1 MSESKNRKLV
11 VVQLS
16 GGNDYLNCV
25 VPYTNPEYIDNRPNV
40 RVETEDVIPIDD
52 RYGFNPSMGPVK
64 DLWDDGKVA
73 IVHGVGYPV
82 PNRSHFRS
90 MDIWHTAEPTKVGDE
105 GWLGQAVREMR
116 ADDPDS
122 VVTAVN
128 FGAALPRA
136 LVAKD
141 APVASVSDL
150 GSYGLLNHMG
160 GGSQRDEALEAFKHM
175 YTHAIGS
182 GPVMDFLSRTGLD
195 ALKGSDI
202 LSAVP
207 ERYSSGVEYA
217 ANGFAQRV
225 RDAAQV
231 LTADVGTRVCYTQH
245 GSFDT
250 HTNEVKL
257 LNALWDHVAGGVYD
271 LYADLKEHDAAEDVL
286 ILVFSEFGR
295 RVNDNG
301 NGTDHGSGGVSFLIG
316 DGVSGGHYGE
326 YPSLDPDKLVEG
338 DLAFN
343 LDFRSLYTEILEDWL
358 EVDPR
363 PIVKGEYEKIGALK
377 TS

>member
-1 MSESKNRKLV
+1 MGKGKNRKLV

-25 VPYTNPEYIDNRPNV
+25 VPYTDPEYADNRPNV
-40 RVETEDVIPIDD
+40 RIRQEDVLPIDD

-64 DLWDDGKVA
+64 ELYDAGKVA

-105 GWLGQAVREMR
+105 GWLGQAVREMH
-116 ADDPDS
+116 PDGNN
-122 VVTAVN
+122 VVAAVN

-136 LVAKD
+136 LVAKG

-150 GSYGLLNHMG
+150 SSYGLFSHLDAADER
-160 GGSQRDEALEAFKHM
+160 RDETLVAFRNM
-175 YTHAIGS
+175 YTQAIGS
-182 GPVMDFLSRTGLD
+182 GPVMDFLSQTGLD
-195 ALKGSDI
+195 ALRGSDI
-202 LSAVP
+202 LSAAP
-207 ERYSSGVEYA
+207 DMYESNVEYA
-217 ANGFAQRV
+217 ANSFAQRA

-231 LTADVGTRVCYTQH
+231 LTADIGTRICYTQH

-250 HTNEVKL
+250 HTNEVAL
-257 LNALWDHVAGGVYD
+257 LNTLWGHVAGGIYD
-271 LYADLKEHDAAEDVL
+271 LYTDLKQHDASEDVL

-295 RVNDNG
+295 RVKDNG
-301 NGTDHGSGGVSFLIG
+301 NGTDHGSGGVAFMIG
-316 DGVSGGHYGE
+316 DGVNGGQYSD
-326 YPSLDPDKLVEG
+326 YPSLRPETLVEG

-343 LDFRSLYTEILEDWL
+343 LDFRSVYTEILEDWL
-358 EVDPR
+358 EVDAK
-363 PIVKGEYEKIGALK
+363 PIVKGTYEKIGALNV
-377 TS
+377 